1 MEFNEKTAGKI
12 ASVLRAITGNL
23 PEKAFYSAVIVAAG
37 SSVRMNSQVPKQFL
51 DLDGMDVVART
62 IAAYQES
69 QYIREIIVVGRDG
82 DRERY
87 EEYKKRYGF
96 TKLKRFTVGGAT
108 RQESVL
114 CGVELVDE
122 KCKYVAIA
130 DGARPLIT
138 AEMIDRVC
146 RAAFEYDAACAATKS
161 NDTIKMANSS
171 GFITSTADR
180 DVCWFAQTP
189 QVFSLALYRAAAYYA
204 KEKGFS
210 ATDDCSLVENIKRT
224 VKLVDVGAENIK
236 ITRPADLELARM
248 ILQIREKEKNKEREE

>member
-1 MEFNEKTAGKI
+1 MEFNEKTAVKI
-12 ASVLRAITGNL
+12 ASVLREITGKV

-37 SSVRMNSQVPKQFL
+37 SSVRMNSQIPKQFL

-62 IAAYQES
+62 IEAYQNAEL
-69 QYIREIIVVGRDG
+69 IREIIVVGREG

-87 EEYKKRYGF
+87 EDYKKRYGF
-96 TKLKRFTVGGAT
+96 TKLRHFTVGGAT

-114 CGVELVDE
+114 CGVELVDD

-130 DGARPLIT
+130 DGARPLT
-138 AEMIDRVC
+138 TPDMIDKVC
-146 RAAFEYDAACAATKS
+146 RAAFTYDAACAATRS
-161 NDTIKMANSS
+161 NDTIKVSNQS

-180 DVCWFAQTP
+180 DTCWFAQTP

-224 VKLVDVGAENIK
+224 VKLVDTGSENIK
-236 ITRPADLELARM
+236 ITRPADLTLASL
-248 ILQIREKEKNKEREE
+248 ILQRRKKEEGKKEE